1 MDNKKFHILQIIPS
15 MVHVKN
21 QQVFRQKWLIVITLF
36 VLCLFGKNSAFE
48 AAAAVPTT
56 MFEAE
61 NLTFTSSITSVIAT
75 GQTGASNDSYVQ
87 FSDLVSPAVGS
98 WIQFTLPVA
107 VEGTYNIKMYFKGN
121 SSRGICEGS
130 VDGVNMGICDQYS
143 SSSTQQI
150 EFDMGNKVLTTGNH
164 TIRFTVTGKNAASSN
179 YKLTFDY
186 FSISEASV
194 TDIST
199 WKFMSGPEEENLGK
213 ANIQILSN
221 TNGDIKLN
229 VAGKRGHVVREI
241 TPASLPA
248 EITFNWR
255 SKYDPGTS
263 EPPNELWGTGD
274 FRISVIGM
282 PKGYAYEEVK
292 ESNLGIMEGVQFRI
306 HPHYTG
312 NAIRRCTLSDNTE
325 VDCSVNG
332 AEPHTASS
340 IWTRYT
346 EPKRI
351 LGCDG
356 KTPHTGLQS
365 YACQN
370 RNTITPDNN
379 ECTHNCGWAR
389 KAIVPGG
396 FAMKN
401 NTPAFV
407 KITITNTEV
416 KMYCTYMDG
425 TEEIKRTISVPLSS
439 SDIRFN
445 KLSAIALG
453 CTNTSR
459 GYQEVEITNLK
470 VSGVGT
476 DVDVIKGESQLI
488 RLFPNPVQDILTVNC
503 LKEVTTI
510 EVIDIMG
517 SKKMIVNGILGQQSI
532 DVSILSNGIYLLKA
546 ISNDNIVSTHKFVK
560 Y

>member
-21 QQVFRQKWLIVITLF
+21 QKVFRQKWLIVITLF
-36 VLCLFGKNSAFE
+36 VLCLFGKTSAFE

-56 MFEAE
+56 IFEAE
-61 NLTFTSSITSVIAT
+61 NLTFTSSIASVIAT
-75 GQTGASNDSYVQ
+75 VQTGASNDSYVQ
-87 FSDLVSPAVGS
+87 FSDLVSPDVGS
-98 WIQFTLPVA
+98 WIQFTMPVA

-130 VDGVNMGICDQYS
+130 VDGVNMGTCDQYS

-194 TDIST
+194 TDITT

-255 SKYDPGTS
+255 SKYDPSTS

-282 PKGYAYEEVK
+282 PKGHAYEEVK

-306 HPHYTG
+306 HPHYNG

-365 YACQN
+365 DACQN

-379 ECTHNCGWAR
+379 ECTHNCGWDR
-389 KAIVPGG
+389 VEIVPGG
-396 FAMKN
+396 FALPN
-401 NTPAFV
+401 NIAKSMTI
-407 KITITNTEV
+407 KISTSEISMSCNGKTIKVN
-416 KMYCTYMDG
+416 
-425 TEEIKRTISVPLSS
+425 ISLN
-439 SDIRFN
+439 DIRFDR
-445 KLSAIALG
+445 LSAIEIG

-459 GYQEVEITNLK
+459 GYQEVEITDLK
-470 VSGVGT
+470 INPVINSVIEFKNEFVS
-476 DVDVIKGESQLI
+476 LY
-488 RLFPNPVQDILTVNC
+488 PNPVHGILNVNC
-503 LKEVTTI
+503 MQDEKTI
-510 EVIDIMG
+510 EVIDITG
-517 SKKMIVNGILGQQSI
+517 SKKMIINVVLGQHSI
-532 DVSILSNGIYLLKA
+532 DVTKLNKGIYFLKA
-546 ISNDNIVSTHKFVK
+546 ISQDNVFSTYKFVK
-560 Y
+560 N